1 MSDVVLVESD
11 RCGLDGLFLDYG
23 TAAARGG
30 LGLGPG
36 WPRRWASTW
45 KISGGEVACAARDLG
60 EVPVAGCE
68 PVRRVPRGPPP
79 APPPGAPDPVSAGR
93 LHGVASVGGR
103 ALPLAPGLSPTGPG

>member
-45 KISGGEVACAARDLG
+45 KISGGEVACAVRDLG
-60 EVPVAGCE
+60 EGPGAGGE
-68 PVRRVPRGPPP
+68 PVGRVDRLARARPPP
-79 APPPGAPDPVSAGR
+79 RPEGLGSP
-93 LHGVASVGGR
+93 GGR
-103 ALPLAPGLSPTGPG
+103 AGVGSPG

>member
-36 WPRRWASTW
+36 WPRRGASTW
-45 KISGGEVACAARDLG
+45 KISGGEVACAVRDLG

-68 PVRRVPRGPPP
+68 PVRRVPWRRRRGHRPGG
-79 APPPGAPDPVSAGR
+79 AGLGAAGGAPRV
-93 LHGVASVGGR
+93 GVAGGR
-103 ALPLAPGLSPTGPG
+103 SA